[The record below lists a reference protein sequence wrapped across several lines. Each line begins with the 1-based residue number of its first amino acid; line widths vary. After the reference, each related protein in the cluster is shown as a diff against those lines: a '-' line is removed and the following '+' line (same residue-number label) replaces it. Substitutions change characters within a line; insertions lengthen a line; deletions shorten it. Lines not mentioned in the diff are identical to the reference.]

1 MTSSDSKQRFQLWW
15 EQLSENSPAATAAD
29 AAVWDQ
35 LGQEQ
40 VSSVQEVFSLLSP
53 KDIRKLKD
61 SAPEN
66 LSKLCFKVNSAF
78 FKFKD
83 PTSHFTVG

>member
-66 LSKLCFKVNSAF
+66 LSKLCFKVNSVS
-78 FKFKD
+78 FKAKD